1 MDVSSSSNS
10 GVEAGLGFS
19 FQKCSA
25 MCLLLDNFPQI
36 GNRKYFIAFE
46 HHDDF
51 LYVFLNDEDHIEEIL
66 AYQAK
71 KKAVSSPWGTD
82 DKLAEIICKLTVTG
96 HNVLLDNS
104 ITRSANYKHSLNFV
118 TNAAINLHNGKKG
131 NKKQSIKIDSS
142 QDKIKFSILND
153 EIKNEIE
160 RKVIAH
166 KEQHELTQINNIEFS
181 YINLLNKHSENKNLL
196 IGKMTVIFGDS
207 IVDYK
212 AALETLM
219 TIFND
224 SELEYNTG
232 SFPRLNNTA
241 KWVAKHQIE
250 NTLDILTNEKK
261 AYDFW
266 RNHAADLCKQL
277 KIPLKHKRNFKE
289 HLNNCFDCFKSLE
302 NTEFKKILYFV
313 RDNQNI
319 DEYCYSEVDGIK
331 ALLDEMNNSISVKME
346 PYIIPFAVIAAYVET
361 RDIDV

>member
-1 MDVSSSSNS
+1 MSSSSNS

-51 LYVFLNDEDHIEEIL
+51 LYVFLNDDDHIEEVL

-71 KKAVSSPWGTD
+71 KKALSSSWGTD

-96 HNVLLDNS
+96 QNILLDNS
-104 ITRSANYKHSLNFV
+104 VTRSASYKHSLNFV
-118 TNAAINLHNGKKG
+118 TNAAINLHNGKRGK
-131 NKKQSIKIDSS
+131 KKQSIKIDSS
-142 QDKIKFSILND
+142 QDRIKFSILND

-160 RKVIAH
+160 SKVISH
-166 KEQHELTQINNIEFS
+166 KEQHELTQIKNIEFS

-196 IGKMTVIFGDS
+196 IGKMTTIFGAS

-212 AALETLM
+212 AAVETLM

-224 SELEYNTG
+224 SELVYNLG
-232 SFPRLNNTA
+232 GLPKLNDTA
-241 KWVAKHQIE
+241 KWVAKSQIE
-250 NTLDILTNEKK
+250 NTLDILTKEKK
-261 AYDFW
+261 AYEFW

-313 RDNQNI
+313 RDNQHI
-319 DEYCYSEVDGIK
+319 DEDCYTEVSGIK
-331 ALLDEMNNSISVKME
+331 ALLDEINTSITINLES
-346 PYIIPFAVIAAYVET
+346 YIIPFAVIAAYVET
-361 RDIDV
+361 RNIDV